1 MCGLRSSS
9 SHALRRRVR
18 NLSAATLTPLAR
30 STPPSSSSTGATSS
44 KTSSHRARGV
54 FARPSRP
61 FPLARSRQ
69 EPSPPGPSDAFPS
82 TLAWPAPLPCG
93 SFTDRPGLPHPARL
107 ASRICQPY
115 FRSVRPWVPSLQ
127 RFLPTRRRP
136 LLSDRAVPH
145 AVSHLAMS
153 RLRGFELQVDA
164 FSRASVVHACNGSL
178 LSWSFPP
185 FEDDLPASPHTS
197 AGLLSWA
204 SIMFPSPPIP
214 ARLPP
219 RFVTSPSTRALFRV
233 SENRKCGPVSPDPL
247 RGVLADA
254 SILFRQVEGCRR
266 LPVDATDVATRV
278 TLCPRYFRGTR
289 PFFLRVADHR
299 YIRRGFVDMPTCR
312 QVFHRRPEPVDNP
325 AAFQGDS
332 VRA

>member
-1 MCGLRSSS
+1 MLFSVAFGICPPQSSLRLRGARLHPALPQGQPARKRVVTAPAASSLNRP
-9 SHALRRRVR
+9 ALSRLRGPGR
-18 NLSAATLTPLAR
+18 N
-30 STPPSSSSTGATSS
+30 
-44 KTSSHRARGV
+44 
-54 FARPSRP
+54 
-61 FPLARSRQ
+61 
-69 EPSPPGPSDAFPS
+69 PSPSGPSDAFPS
-82 TLAWPAPLPCG
+82 TLAQPALLPCG

-115 FRSVRPWVPSLQ
+115 FGSVRPWAPSLQ
-127 RFLPTRRRP
+127 RLLPTRRHP
-136 LLSDRAVPH
+136 ILSDRAVPH

-153 RLRGFELQVDA
+153 RLRGFELRVDA
-164 FSRASVVHACNGSL
+164 FSRASVVHAYNGSL

-233 SENRKCGPVSPDPL
+233 SENRKYGPVSPDPL

-254 SILFRQVEGCRR
+254 SIP
-266 LPVDATDVATRV
+266 LP
-278 TLCPRYFRGTR
+278 
-289 PFFLRVADHR
+289 
-299 YIRRGFVDMPTCR
+299 
-312 QVFHRRPEPVDNP
+312 
-325 AAFQGDS
+325 
-332 VRA
+332 